1 MHGEE
6 EFLKFAAEKVIPV
19 NGDLIIEGLGM
30 SNEDR

>member
-1 MHGEE
+1 MLGEE
-6 EFLKFAAEKVIPV
+6 EFISFAAEKVIPV